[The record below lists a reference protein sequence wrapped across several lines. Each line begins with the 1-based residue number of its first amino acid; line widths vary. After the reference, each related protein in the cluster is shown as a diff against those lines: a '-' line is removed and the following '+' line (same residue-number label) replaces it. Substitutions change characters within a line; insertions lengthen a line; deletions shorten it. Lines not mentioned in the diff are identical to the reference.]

1 VGRKEIVCMVQLINV
16 ENISK
21 TFGDKVVLN
30 DLSLTIDKK
39 EVVTLIGSSGCGK
52 STLVRCIAGLE
63 SIQKGKITIDN
74 TEVKNVKSVAGKIG
88 MVFQNFN
95 LFPHYTV
102 LDNVS
107 KPLQTI
113 KKMKKSE
120 ADELG
125 RELLKKVHLEDQAS
139 QYPSTLSGGQKQRVA
154 IARAL
159 AMNPEIMIFD
169 EPTSSL
175 DPELAHEV
183 FETIRD
189 LAEEGQTMIIVTH
202 QINAIK
208 NFATRVVFLSHGKI
222 AAQGDVE
229 TMFGKSDNEELNKF
243 LKMVDFDDLKE

>member
-1 VGRKEIVCMVQLINV
+1 MVQLINV

-21 TFGDKVVLN
+21 AFGDKVVLN

-39 EVVTLIGSSGCGK
+39 EVVTLIGSSVCGK

>member
-1 VGRKEIVCMVQLINV
+1 MVQLINV

-208 NFATRVVFLSHGKI
+208 NLATRVVFLSHGKI

>member
-1 VGRKEIVCMVQLINV
+1 MVQLINV

-21 TFGDKVVLN
+21 AFGDKVVLN

-63 SIQKGKITIDN
+63 SIQKGKITIHN
-74 TEVKNVKSVAGKIG
+74 TEVKNVKCVAGKIG

-208 NFATRVVFLSHGKI
+208 NFATRVVFLSLGKI
-222 AAQGDVE
+222 AAQGDAE
-229 TMFGKSDNEELNKF
+229 TMLGMSDNEELNKF

>member
-1 VGRKEIVCMVQLINV
+1 MVQLINV

-39 EVVTLIGSSGCGK
+39 EVVTLIGSSGCEK

-113 KKMKKSE
+113 KKMKKSQ

>member
-1 VGRKEIVCMVQLINV
+1 MVQLINV

-21 TFGDKVVLN
+21 AFGDKVVLN

-159 AMNPEIMIFD
+159 ALNPEIMIFD

>member
-1 VGRKEIVCMVQLINV
+1 MVQLINV

-21 TFGDKVVLN
+21 AFGEKVVLN

>member
-1 VGRKEIVCMVQLINV
+1 MVQLINV

-21 TFGDKVVLN
+21 AFGDKVVLN

-139 QYPSTLSGGQKQRVA
+139 QYLSTLSGGQKQRVA

>member
-1 VGRKEIVCMVQLINV
+1 MVQLINV

-21 TFGDKVVLN
+21 NFGDKVVLN

>member
-1 VGRKEIVCMVQLINV
+1 MVQLINV

-21 TFGDKVVLN
+21 AFGDKVVLN

-88 MVFQNFN
+88 RVFQNFN

>member
-1 VGRKEIVCMVQLINV
+1 MVQLINV

-21 TFGDKVVLN
+21 AFGDKVVLN

-125 RELLKKVHLEDQAS
+125 RELLKKVHWEDQSS

>member
-1 VGRKEIVCMVQLINV
+1 MVQLINV

-21 TFGDKVVLN
+21 TFSDKVVLN

>member
-1 VGRKEIVCMVQLINV
+1 MAQLINV

>member
-1 VGRKEIVCMVQLINV
+1 MVQLINV

-21 TFGDKVVLN
+21 AFGDKVVLN

-125 RELLKKVHLEDQAS
+125 RELLKKEHLEDQAS

>member
-1 VGRKEIVCMVQLINV
+1 MVQLINV

-21 TFGDKVVLN
+21 AFGDKVVLN

-229 TMFGKSDNEELNKF
+229 TMFGKSDNEELNK
-243 LKMVDFDDLKE
+243 LETNTIKCEE

>member
-1 VGRKEIVCMVQLINV
+1 MVQLINV

-21 TFGDKVVLN
+21 AFGDKVVLN

-139 QYPSTLSGGQKQRVA
+139 QYPSTLSGGQKQRVV

>member
-1 VGRKEIVCMVQLINV
+1 MVQLINV

-229 TMFGKSDNEELNKF
+229 TMFGKSDNEESNKF

>member
-1 VGRKEIVCMVQLINV
+1 MVQLINV

-39 EVVTLIGSSGCGK
+39 EVVTLIGSSGCRK

>member
-1 VGRKEIVCMVQLINV
+1 MVQLINV

-107 KPLQTI
+107 KPLQTM

>member
-1 VGRKEIVCMVQLINV
+1 MVQLINV

-21 TFGDKVVLN
+21 AFGDKVVLN

-183 FETIRD
+183 VETIRD

>member
-1 VGRKEIVCMVQLINV
+1 MVQLINV

-175 DPELAHEV
+175 DPELAYEV

>member
-1 VGRKEIVCMVQLINV
+1 MVQLINV

-95 LFPHYTV
+95 LFLHYTV

>member
-1 VGRKEIVCMVQLINV
+1 
-16 ENISK
+16 
-21 TFGDKVVLN
+21 
-30 DLSLTIDKK
+30 
-39 EVVTLIGSSGCGK
+39 
-52 STLVRCIAGLE
+52 
-63 SIQKGKITIDN
+63 
-74 TEVKNVKSVAGKIG
+74 
-88 MVFQNFN
+88 
-95 LFPHYTV
+95 
-102 LDNVS
+102 
-107 KPLQTI
+107 
-113 KKMKKSE
+113 MKKSE

>member
-1 VGRKEIVCMVQLINV
+1 MVQLINV

-139 QYPSTLSGGQKQRVA
+139 QYP
-154 IARAL
+154 
-159 AMNPEIMIFD
+159 
-169 EPTSSL
+169 
-175 DPELAHEV
+175 
-183 FETIRD
+183 
-189 LAEEGQTMIIVTH
+189 
-202 QINAIK
+202 
-208 NFATRVVFLSHGKI
+208 
-222 AAQGDVE
+222 
-229 TMFGKSDNEELNKF
+229 
-243 LKMVDFDDLKE
+243 

>member
-1 VGRKEIVCMVQLINV
+1 MVPLISV

-21 TFGDKVVLN
+21 SFGEKTVLDN
-30 DLSLTIDKK
+30 LSLSVDKG
-39 EVVTLIGSSGCGK
+39 EVVALIGSSGCGK

-63 SIQKGKITIDN
+63 TIQNGRITIDT
-74 TEVKNVKSVAGKIG
+74 TEVQSVRSIVGKVG

-102 LDNVS
+102 LENVA
-107 KPLQTI
+107 KPLRTV
-113 KKMKKSE
+113 KKMSKKDSRHM
-120 ADELG
+120 G
-125 RELLKKVHLEDQAS
+125 IHLLRKVHLEEQAE

-159 AMNPEIMIFD
+159 AMNPEILIFD

-183 FETIRD
+183 FETIKE
-189 LAEEGQTMIIVTH
+189 LAKEGQTMILVTH

-208 NFATRVVFLSHGKI
+208 NLATRVVFLSHG
-222 AAQGDVE
+222 AVE
-229 TMFGKSDNEELNKF
+229 TQGTVKKIFSESVNEDLTRF
-243 LKMVDFDDLKE
+243 LRIVDFGDLKGL

>member
-1 VGRKEIVCMVQLINV
+1 MVQLINV

-95 LFPHYTV
+95 LFQHYTV

>member
-1 VGRKEIVCMVQLINV
+1 MVQLINV

-139 QYPSTLSGGQKQRVA
+139 QYLSTLSGGQKQRVA

>member
-1 VGRKEIVCMVQLINV
+1 MVQLINV

-159 AMNPEIMIFD
+159 AMNPGIMIFD

>member
-1 VGRKEIVCMVQLINV
+1 MVQLINV
-16 ENISK
+16 DNISK
-21 TFGDKVVLN
+21 AFGDKVVLN
-30 DLSLTIDKK
+30 YLSLKIDKK

>member
-1 VGRKEIVCMVQLINV
+1 MVQLINV

-21 TFGDKVVLN
+21 AFGDKVVLN

>member
-1 VGRKEIVCMVQLINV
+1 MVPLISV

-21 TFGDKVVLN
+21 SFGEKTVLDN
-30 DLSLTIDKK
+30 LSLSVDKG
-39 EVVTLIGSSGCGK
+39 EVVALIGSSGCGK

-63 SIQKGKITIDN
+63 TIQNGRITIDT
-74 TEVKNVKSVAGKIG
+74 TEVQSVRSIVGKVG

-102 LDNVS
+102 LENVA
-107 KPLQTI
+107 KPLRTV
-113 KKMKKSE
+113 KKMSKKDSRHM
-120 ADELG
+120 G
-125 RELLKKVHLEDQAS
+125 IHLLRKVHLEEQAE

-159 AMNPEIMIFD
+159 AMNPEILIFD

-183 FETIRD
+183 FETIKE
-189 LAEEGQTMIIVTH
+189 LAKEGQTMILVTH

-208 NFATRVVFLSHGKI
+208 NLATRVVFLSHG
-222 AAQGDVE
+222 AVE
-229 TMFGKSDNEELNKF
+229 TQGTVKEIFSESVNEDLTRF
-243 LKMVDFDDLKE
+243 LRIVDFGDLKGL